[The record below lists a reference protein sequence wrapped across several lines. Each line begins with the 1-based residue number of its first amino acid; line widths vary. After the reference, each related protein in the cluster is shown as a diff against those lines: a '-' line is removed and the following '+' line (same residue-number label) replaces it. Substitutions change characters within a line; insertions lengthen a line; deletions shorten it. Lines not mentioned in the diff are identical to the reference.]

1 MRIKYRRHPTDDP
14 GFPSSTTIMY
24 TLLPAHQIAL
34 RVAELGRTIGEAYR
48 GKPLTI
54 LGVLNGSVIMVAD
67 LMRSVQV
74 PHRIG
79 FVHASSYVG
88 KTTEAGSLSVGLS
101 LLPDIEGRDVLLVD
115 DIFDTGRTLVRL
127 IEELRVYRPAS
138 IRTAVLLWKQGRC
151 EVGVTPD
158 YFGFQ
163 IPNAF
168 VVGYGLDYDDD
179 YRHLP
184 NIAVLEPSDLAQRPI
199 MLD

>member
-1 MRIKYRRHPTDDP
+1 
-14 GFPSSTTIMY
+14 MY

-34 RVAELGRTIGEAYR
+34 RVAELGRIIGEAYR

-54 LGVLNGSVIMVAD
+54 VGVLNGSVIMVAD

-79 FVHASSYVG
+79 FVHASSYGG
-88 KTTEAGSLSVGLS
+88 KATEAGLLSVGLS

-115 DIFDTGRTLVRL
+115 DIFDTGRTLTRL
-127 IEELRVYRPAS
+127 LGELRVYRPAS
-138 IRTAVLLWKQGRC
+138 IRTAVLLWKLGRC
-151 EVGVTPD
+151 EVETTPD

-184 NIAVLEPSDLAQRPI
+184 NISVLEPSDLVQQP
-199 MLD
+199 LTPG